1 MCRVVSRGKYGIMY
15 NVEIQQKNIG
25 HWRNLV
31 AFYFTQK
38 GVDKMRKEFHPDI
51 AKFYKSRKWKN
62 ARQIKILNA
71 HGRCEKCGGVGT
83 EVHHIVHLTPE
94 NIFDTE
100 VTINQKNL
108 MLLCTECH
116 NKMHHRWGGKNPYGF
131 DEEGNFIKK

>member
-1 MCRVVSRGKYGIMY
+1 MP
-15 NVEIQQKNIG
+15 N
-25 HWRNLV
+25 H
-31 AFYFTQK
+31 
-38 GVDKMRKEFHPDI
+38 RKHPSI
-51 AKFYKSRKWKN
+51 ARFYKSDEWKI
-62 ARQIKILNA
+62 ARSMKIA
-71 HGRCEKCGGVGT
+71 ASVGRCEKCGAVGT